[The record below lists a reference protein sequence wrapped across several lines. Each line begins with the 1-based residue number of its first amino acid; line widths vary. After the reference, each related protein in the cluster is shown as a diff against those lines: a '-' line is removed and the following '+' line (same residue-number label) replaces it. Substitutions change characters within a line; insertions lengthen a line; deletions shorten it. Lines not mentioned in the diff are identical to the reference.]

1 MRIPILTASL
11 VAIVAF
17 AGCAPTEPA
26 RLFLLAPVA
35 TPPQTAAAS
44 GVRPASGA
52 GPALAIGPIDLP
64 KHLDRPQIATFASVN
79 RLDVAE
85 FDRWAEP
92 LVDNFARVLAEN
104 LGILVPTNRV
114 YLQPVRRSIPVD
126 YQVSV
131 DVTRFG
137 VMPDRSVQLIALWS
151 VTSAEERGR
160 TISQS
165 FRHTEAVV
173 GDGYEPTVAAMS
185 NAVAALSRTI
195 ATTIQTLP
203 RR

>member
-1 MRIPILTASL
+1 MQMRTAILSTSL
-11 VAIVAF
+11 VAMVALG
-17 AGCAPTEPA
+17 GCGATEPA

-35 TPPQTAAAS
+35 APPTNAA
-44 GVRPASGA
+44 ASGA

-92 LVDNFARVLAEN
+92 LADNFARVLAEN
-104 LGILVPTNRV
+104 LGILVPTNRAYV
-114 YLQPVRRSIPVD
+114 QPVRRSMPVD

-137 VMPDRSVQLIALWS
+137 VMPDRSVQLVALWS
-151 VTSAEERGR
+151 VISADGRGR
-160 TISQS
+160 SVSQG
-165 FRHTEAVV
+165 FQHVEPVV
-173 GDGYEPTVAAMS
+173 GDGYEPMVAAMS
-185 NAVAALSRTI
+185 KAVAALSRTI
-195 ATTIQTLP
+195 AATIQSLP